1 MGNHLPPI
9 DGDHLHRKSTDNGL
23 LYLKTLSSACF
34 KIVLVNTD
42 KTIKR
47 KYSAKIV
54 VSVDGRKMISHGQN
68 MRVGI
73 LHVHLLDSAKEK
85 VLLMQYRKAEI
96 QSLMNL

>member
-1 MGNHLPPI
+1 MHLQ
-9 DGDHLHRKSTDNGL
+9 DLGQ
-23 LYLKTLSSACF
+23 
-34 KIVLVNTD
+34 VQ
-42 KTIKR
+42 KTIVGAF
-47 KYSAKIV
+47 SVEV

-96 QSLMNL
+96 QSLMNLDKAKTKIKRPKM